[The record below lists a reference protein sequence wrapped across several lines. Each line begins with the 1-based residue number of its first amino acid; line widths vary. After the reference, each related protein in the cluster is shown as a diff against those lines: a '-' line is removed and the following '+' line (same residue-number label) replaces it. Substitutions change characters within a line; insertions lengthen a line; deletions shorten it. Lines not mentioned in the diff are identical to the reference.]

1 MKCFCYKHSK
11 FDANNS
17 FFILEHLI
25 MTGKKNILAIL
36 LLLFVAMGVQAAW
49 VDTVM
54 VRSEAM
60 NTEVKVV
67 YVVPDKA
74 AGNCGQ
80 ACPVIYLLHGHGGN
94 AKSWITIKPELPR
107 IADEK
112 GIIFVCP
119 DGKNSWYWDS
129 PLNPA
134 YRYETFVSDEL
145 VKYTDTHY
153 ATEADRQGRAIAGL
167 SMGGHGALWNA
178 IRHKDVFG
186 AAGSTSGG
194 VDIRPFPQNWDMS
207 KQLGEFAA
215 NRKRWDEH
223 TVITQIDKIQNGDL
237 AIIVDCGEGD
247 FFLEVNKALHQ
258 KLLERGIDH
267 DFITR
272 PGSHNSTYWNN
283 SIDYQILF
291 FEKFFSKRK

>member
-1 MKCFCYKHSK
+1 MMKNKS
-11 FDANNS
+11 
-17 FFILEHLI
+17 
-25 MTGKKNILAIL
+25 ILAGIL
-36 LLLFVAMGVQAAW
+36 LIFVAMGMRAAQ

-54 VRSEAM
+54 VESRAM
-60 NTEVKVV
+60 NKGVKVV

-74 AGNCGQ
+74 LGGQ
-80 ACPVIYLLHGHGGN
+80 AQGCPVIYLLHGYGGE

-134 YRYETFVSDEL
+134 YRYETFVSSEL
-145 VKYTDTHY
+145 IEYTDRHY
-153 ATEADRQGRAIAGL
+153 RTVASRQGRAITGL

-178 IRHKDVFG
+178 FRHKDVFG

-194 VDIRPFPQNWDMS
+194 VDIRPFPQNWEMS

-215 NRKRWDEH
+215 NKKRWDEH
-223 TVITQIDKIQNGDL
+223 TVINQIDKIQNGDL
-237 AIIVDCGEGD
+237 AIIFDCGESD
-247 FFLEVNKALHQ
+247 FFLEVNKDLH
-258 KLLERGIDH
+258 KRLLGRGIDH

-272 PGSHNSTYWNN
+272 PGVHNLSYWNN

-291 FEKFFSKRK
+291 FEKFFSNHK